1 MDRERSTEKRL
12 ILSFIAFSCIII
24 FVAAISLVS
33 INRTTADLQDELGLF
48 TDLPSDTLEQSNRIL
63 ETDTLASSITVISG
77 SLVLILINFLMTI
90 GGLKHTQ
97 EEKNSHDHI
106 EEELRAINDKLSSVI
121 EGTNVGTWVLD
132 IPTGI
137 SEINAR
143 WAEIV
148 GYTLDELSPFSIHTW
163 RNLTHPDDL
172 KVAEARMQEVL
183 AGKQDFYEVEFRMH
197 HKTGTWVWVLDR
209 GKVTKWSALG
219 EPLVMSGTHT
229 NITRFKQAQAA
240 LEKSEGSHR
249 KLVEQMNQGLLVCR
263 VEEDTDHRM
272 VDAIVLSVNKRFE
285 EIIEKSA
292 EGILG
297 NSVDTIFRGSRTE
310 WIELFRSVVE
320 SGKPKIVERYTPQ
333 LGKHLRISAYSPEP
347 LLFAAIIDD
356 ITQSKVVQNQF
367 ALEKA
372 RLETTLLSVGDGVIA
387 LGRTGHIDVIN
398 SVAQNLTGWEYAD
411 AVGKFYREVL
421 NFGEEDIVENS
432 IEAKKSVEAGT
443 TEVLVSK
450 QGESIPIEAIASPI
464 FDASGNVDGVVLV
477 FRDCTEKRNKQ
488 ERILHF
494 SYSDPMTGLKNRRAF
509 EEEVH
514 RLNHV
519 RYCPLVLVIA
529 DVNNL
534 KLTNDAFGHDAGD
547 TLLRTVAEILRKEC
561 RETDIVA
568 RIGGDEFVILLP
580 NTDAEHANVI
590 IDRIN
595 ASIATARVKDMP
607 VSVSFG
613 KSVKLVRS
621 NNMDELFREAE
632 HEMYRKKVAER
643 PQIRKR
649 IIDQLLS
656 SLFSQNP
663 EEQVHSERVGRL
675 CRMIAE
681 HAGLGDDEV
690 DEMQLAGVMHDIGKV
705 ALGSE
710 FLATESLVDELEGST
725 VLRHPEV
732 GYNILSAT
740 SQYGAIAE
748 FVLAHHERWDG
759 TGYPSGLKGPAIPLQ
774 GRILALADSYSLM
787 TTAEPNGLGLSDREA
802 LGKIS
807 MEAGS
812 KYDPELT
819 TLLTQLVLGND

>member
-1 MDRERSTEKRL
+1 MDHERSTEARL

-24 FVAAISLVS
+24 FVAIISLVS
-33 INRTTADLQDELGLF
+33 INRTTADLQGELGRF

-77 SLVLILINFLMTI
+77 SLVLILINFLMTF
-90 GGLKHTQ
+90 GGLNFTRK
-97 EEKNSHDHI
+97 EKRNRDRT

-148 GYTLDELSPFSIHTW
+148 GYTLEELSPFSIHTW

-292 EGILG
+292 EDILG
-297 NSVDTIFRGSRTE
+297 TSVDSIFRGSRTE
-310 WIELFRSVVE
+310 WIELFKSVVD
-320 SGKPKIVERYTPQ
+320 SGKPKIAERYTPN

-398 SVAQNLTGWEYAD
+398 SVAQNLTGWDYAD

>member
-1 MDRERSTEKRL
+1 MDHERSTERRL

-33 INRTTADLQDELGLF
+33 INRTMDDLHKELGQITQLHG
-48 TDLPSDTLEQSNRIL
+48 DLVGQSQRLMEEDTL
-63 ETDTLASSITVISG
+63 TSSIVVIAG
-77 SLVLILINFLMTI
+77 SFLLILLNFLMTL
-90 GGLKHTQ
+90 GGLKHTR
-97 EEKNSHDHI
+97 EEKRVRDRI

-172 KVAEARMQEVL
+172 KVAETHLQEVL

-240 LEKSEGSHR
+240 LEKSESSQR

-263 VEEDTDHRM
+263 IEEDADHRM
-272 VDAIVLSVNKRFE
+272 LDAIVLSVNRRFE

-292 EGILG
+292 ETILG
-297 NSVDTIFRGSRTE
+297 TSVDNIFLGDRTE
-310 WIELFRSVVE
+310 WIEMFRSVVE
-320 SGKPKIVERYTPQ
+320 SGNPKIVERYTPH

-398 SVAQNLTGWEYAD
+398 SVAQTLTGWEYAD
-411 AVGKFYREVL
+411 AVGQFYRKIL
-421 NFGEEDIVENS
+421 NFGEEDIVERS
-432 IEAKKSVEAGT
+432 IGTKKSVEAGAN
-443 TEVLVSK
+443 EVLVSR
-450 QGESIPIEAIASPI
+450 QGETIPIEAIASPI

-547 TLLRTVAEILRKEC
+547 TLLRTVADILRKEC

-580 NTDAEHANVI
+580 NTDAEYANVI
-590 IDRIN
+590 IDRMN
-595 ASIATARVKDMP
+595 ASIADARVKDMP

-663 EEQVHSERVGRL
+663 EEQIHSERVGKL

-681 HAGLGDDEV
+681 HAGLSDDEV
-690 DEMQLAGVMHDIGKV
+690 DEMELAGIMHDIGKV

-710 FLATESLVDELEGST
+710 FLATEGLADELEGGT

-732 GYNILSAT
+732 GYNILSAA

-748 FVLAHHERWDG
+748 FVLSHHERWDG
-759 TGYPSGLKGPAIPLQ
+759 TGYPSGLKGSAIPLQ
-774 GRILALADSYSLM
+774 GRILALADSYALM
-787 TTAEPNGLGLSDREA
+787 TTAEPDGLGLSDREA
-802 LGKIS
+802 LGKLS
-807 MEAGS
+807 VEAGS

-819 TLLTQLVLGND
+819 RLLTQLVQGDD

>member
-1 MDRERSTEKRL
+1 MDPGRSTERRL
-12 ILSFIAFSCIII
+12 ILSFIAFSCIIL

-33 INRTTADLQDELGLF
+33 INRTTADLRDELGQF
-48 TDLPSDTLEQSNRIL
+48 ADVPSDTIGQSNQILRI
-63 ETDTLASSITVISG
+63 DTLASSITVISG
-77 SLVLILINFLMTI
+77 SLVLIFFNFLMTF
-90 GGLKHTQ
+90 GGLKFTRK
-97 EEKNSHDHI
+97 EKQTRDHI
-106 EEELRAINDKLSSVI
+106 EDALRTSNDKLSSVI

-132 IPTGI
+132 IPSGR

-148 GYTLDELSPFSIHTW
+148 GYTITELSPLSIHTW

-183 AGKQDFYEVEFRMH
+183 EKKQDFYETEFRMR
-197 HKTGTWVWVLDR
+197 HKAGHWVWVLDR
-209 GKVTKWSALG
+209 GKVTTWSASG
-219 EPLVMSGTHT
+219 DPLTMSGTHT
-229 NITRFKQAQAA
+229 DITSAKQAQAA
-240 LEKSEGSHR
+240 LEKSENSHR
-249 KLVEQMNQGLLVCR
+249 KLVEQMNQGLLVCK
-263 VEEDTDHRM
+263 VEVDAQHRM
-272 VDAIVLSVNKRFE
+272 TDAVVVSMNRRLE
-285 EIIEKSA
+285 DIIEKSA
-292 EGILG
+292 ETILG
-297 NSVDTIFRGSRTE
+297 TSVDNIFHGGKTE
-310 WIELFRSVVE
+310 WIEMFRSVVE
-320 SGKPKIVERYTPQ
+320 SGKPKIAERYTPV

-398 SVAQNLTGWEYAD
+398 SVAQNLTGWEHAE
-411 AVGKFYREVL
+411 AVGKFYREIL
-421 NFGEEDIVENS
+421 KFGEEDIVDLS
-432 IEAKKSVEAGT
+432 IESRKSVEAGT
-443 TEVLVSK
+443 SEVLVSRR
-450 QGESIPIEAIASPI
+450 GESIPIEAIASPI
-464 FDASGNVDGVVLV
+464 FDSSRNVDGVVIV

-488 ERILHF
+488 EQILHF
-494 SYSDPMTGLKNRRAF
+494 SYSDPMTGLKNRRAL

-514 RLNHV
+514 RLNHAH
-519 RYCPLVLVIA
+519 YCPLVLVIA

-547 TLLRTVAEILRKEC
+547 TLLRTVADILRKEC

-590 IDRIN
+590 IDRMN
-595 ASIATARVKDMP
+595 VSIAAARVKDMP

-621 NNMDELFREAE
+621 NTMDELFREAE

-649 IIDQLLS
+649 IIDQLMS

-663 EEQVHSERVGRL
+663 GEQVHSERVGKL
-675 CRMIAE
+675 CRTIAE
-681 HAGLGDDEV
+681 HAGLSDDEV
-690 DEMQLAGVMHDIGKV
+690 DELELAGIMHDIGKV

-710 FLATESLVDELEGST
+710 FLASESLADELEGST

-732 GYNILSAT
+732 GYNILSAA

-759 TGYPSGLKGPAIPLQ
+759 TGYPSGLKGSAIPLQ
-774 GRILALADSYSLM
+774 GRILALADSYALM
-787 TTAEPNGLGLSDREA
+787 TTVGPNGLGLSDGEA
-802 LGKIS
+802 LERLS

-812 KYDPELT
+812 TYDPELT
-819 TLLTQLVLGND
+819 RLLAQLDLGDN

>member
-1 MDRERSTEKRL
+1 MDRERSTEKGL

-24 FVAAISLVS
+24 FVAAISVVS
-33 INRTTADLQDELGLF
+33 INRTTDDLQDELGRF
-48 TDLPSDTLEQSNRIL
+48 TDLPSDTLERSIRVL

-77 SLVLILINFLMTI
+77 SLLLIIFNFLMTF
-90 GGLKHTQ
+90 GGLKFTRK
-97 EEKNSHDHI
+97 EKQNRDRI
-106 EEELRAINDKLSSVI
+106 EEELRTINDKLTSVI
-121 EGTNVGTWVLD
+121 EGTNVGTWVWNID
-132 IPTGI
+132 SGVT
-137 SEINAR
+137 EINAR

-148 GYTLDELSPFSIHTW
+148 GYTIDELSPFSIQTW

-172 KVAEARMQEVL
+172 KVAEAQIQEVL
-183 AGKQDFYEVEFRMH
+183 EGKQDFYEVEFRMH
-197 HKTGTWVWVLDR
+197 HKSGNWVWVLDR
-209 GKVTKWSALG
+209 GKVTKRSESG
-219 EPLVMSGTHT
+219 GPMVMSGTHT
-229 NITRFKQAQAA
+229 DITDARQAQVA
-240 LEKSEGSHR
+240 LEKSESSYR
-249 KLVEQMNQGLLVCR
+249 KLVEQMNQGLLVCK
-263 VEEDTDHRM
+263 VEVDAKHRM
-272 VDAIVLSVNKRFE
+272 VDAIVVSMNRRFE

-292 EGILG
+292 EAILG
-297 NSVDTIFRGSRTE
+297 TSVDNIFHGSKTE

-320 SGKPKIVERYTPQ
+320 SGKPKIVERYTPL

-372 RLETTLLSVGDGVIA
+372 RLETTLLSVGDGVVA
-387 LGRTGHIDVIN
+387 LCRTGHIDVIN
-398 SVAQNLTGWEYAD
+398 SVAQTLTGWEYAD
-411 AVGKFYREVL
+411 AVGKFYREIL
-421 NFGEEDIVENS
+421 NFSEEDIVEKS
-432 IEAKKSVEAGT
+432 IETKKSVEAGT
-443 TEVLVSK
+443 NEVLVSK

-464 FDASGNVDGVVLV
+464 FDSSGNVDGVVLV
-477 FRDCTEKRNKQ
+477 FRDCTEKRNRQ

-547 TLLRTVAEILRKEC
+547 ILLCTVADILRKEC

-613 KSVKLVRS
+613 KSVKLVRP

-656 SLFSQNP
+656 SLFNRNP
-663 EEQVHSERVGRL
+663 EEHIHSERVGKL

-681 HAGLGDDEV
+681 HAGLSDDEV
-690 DEMQLAGVMHDIGKV
+690 DEMELAGIMHDIGKV

-710 FLATESLVDELEGST
+710 FLATESLADELEGST

-732 GYNILSAT
+732 GYNILSAA

-759 TGYPSGLKGPAIPLQ
+759 TGYPSGLRGAAIPLQ
-774 GRILALADSYSLM
+774 GRMLALADSYALM
-787 TTAEPNGLGLSDREA
+787 TTAEPDGLGLSDREA
-802 LGKIS
+802 LGKLS

-819 TLLTQLVLGND
+819 RLLTQLVQGDD

>member
-1 MDRERSTEKRL
+1 MDYERSTEARL

-24 FVAAISLVS
+24 FVAIISLVS
-33 INRTTADLQDELGLF
+33 INRTTADLQVELGQLV
-48 TDLPSDTLEQSNRIL
+48 DLPGETIERSNRVL

-77 SLVLILINFLMTI
+77 SLLLILFNFFMTF
-90 GGLKHTQ
+90 GGLKFTRK
-97 EEKNSHDHI
+97 EKRNRDRI
-106 EEELRAINDKLSSVI
+106 EEELRATNEKLTSVI

-143 WAEIV
+143 WAGIV
-148 GYTLDELSPFSIHTW
+148 GYTIDELSPFSIHTW
-163 RNLTHPDDL
+163 HNLTHPDDL
-172 KVAEARMQEVL
+172 KIVEARMQEVL
-183 AGKQDFYEVEFRMH
+183 AGEQDFYEVEFRMH
-197 HKTGTWVWVLDR
+197 HKSGYWVWVLDR
-209 GKVTKWSALG
+209 GMVTKWSDSGKAM
-219 EPLVMSGTHT
+219 VMSGTHT
-229 NITRFKQAQAA
+229 DITVVKQAQAA
-240 LEKSEGSHR
+240 LEKSESSHR

-263 VEEDTDHRM
+263 IKEDADHRL
-272 VDAIVLSVNKRFE
+272 VDAIVLSVNRRFE

-292 EGILG
+292 EAILG
-297 NSVDTIFRGSRTE
+297 TSVDNIFLGDRTE
-310 WIELFRSVVE
+310 WIEMFRSVVE

-372 RLETTLLSVGDGVIA
+372 RLETTLLSVGDGVVA

-398 SVAQNLTGWEYAD
+398 SVAQTLTGWEYAD
-411 AVGKFYREVL
+411 AVGQFYRKIL
-421 NFGEEDIVENS
+421 NFIEEDIVEQS
-432 IEAKKSVEAGT
+432 IETKKSVEAGAN
-443 TEVLVSK
+443 EVLVSRH
-450 QGESIPIEAIASPI
+450 GESIPIEAIASPI
-464 FDASGNVDGVVLV
+464 FDSSGNVDGVVLV

-519 RYCPLVLVIA
+519 RYCPMVLVIA

-547 TLLRTVAEILRKEC
+547 TLLRTVADILRKEC

-580 NTDAEHANVI
+580 NTDAEHADVI

-681 HAGLGDDEV
+681 HAGLSDDEV
-690 DEMQLAGVMHDIGKV
+690 DEMELAGIMHDIGKV

-710 FLATESLVDELEGST
+710 FLATEGFVDELEGGM

-732 GYNILSAT
+732 GYNILSAA

-748 FVLAHHERWDG
+748 FVLSHHERWDG
-759 TGYPSGLKGPAIPLQ
+759 AGYPSGLKGAAIPLQ
-774 GRILALADSYSLM
+774 GRILALADSYALM
-787 TTAEPNGLGLSDREA
+787 TTVEPDGLGLSDREA
-802 LGKIS
+802 LEKLS
-807 MEAGS
+807 MESGS

-819 TLLTQLVLGND
+819 RLLAQLVLGND